1 MTVFE
6 IMSRFN
12 SYTKFF
18 IVDAGRDITNG
29 ESVTLED
36 VKKEYPIEDRP
47 QIGEALE
54 KQVEKLVAGSGC
66 DWVIYCE

>member
-36 VKKEYPIEDRP
+36 VKSEKG
-47 QIGEALE
+47 GE
-54 KQVEKLVAGSGC
+54 
-66 DWVIYCE
+66 